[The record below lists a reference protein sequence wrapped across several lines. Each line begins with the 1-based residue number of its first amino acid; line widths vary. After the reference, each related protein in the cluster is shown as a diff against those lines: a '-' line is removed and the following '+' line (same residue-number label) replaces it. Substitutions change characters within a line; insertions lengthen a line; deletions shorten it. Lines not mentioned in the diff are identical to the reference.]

1 MKVLLLL
8 LVPLAIG
15 VATAA
20 FEPWTNKADNTV
32 ELELVSK
39 AEKNGDVVG
48 TFRMRDGRTA
58 EIAAADLSEGSADK
72 LRDWQPEATGATPPP
87 SVFDDIL
94 AGNLLKLEG
103 KRLKRFK
110 DLEAPTKYYLFYYT
124 ASWCGPCHK
133 FTPNLVKFYKENKN
147 DEFEVI
153 LITADSDEESMED
166 YAAEMGMPWPQLKM
180 AKVGKF
186 RKEFRHPGGGI
197 PNLVLTNLDGELLKT
212 SYVGK
217 DYVGPYVVMNHLKGL
232 LQD

>member
-1 MKVLLLL
+1 MKAPLLLIVPL
-8 LVPLAIG
+8 LVGI
-15 VATAA
+15 ATAA
-20 FEPWTNKADNTV
+20 FEPWTNKAGTTV

-39 AEKNGDVVG
+39 SEKNGDAVG
-48 TFRMRDGRTA
+48 TFRMRNGQTA
-58 EIAAADLSEGSADK
+58 EIAAADLSEDSAAK
-72 LRDWQPEATGATPPP
+72 LRDWQPEAADAASPA
-87 SVFDDIL
+87 SVFDESLD
-94 AGNLLKLEG
+94 GNLLKLDG

-147 DEFEVI
+147 EEFEVI

-166 YAAEMGMPWPQLKM
+166 YAAEMEMPWPQLKM
-180 AKVGKF
+180 AKVAKF

-197 PNLVLTNLDGELLKT
+197 PNLVLTDLNGELIKT

-232 LQD
+232 LKD